1 MKVSPRIAQ
10 FDVPLSDKALD
21 ALIAVPVQRVAVPGS
36 DAAADAKLVGD
47 ALRGMFVPDMQSRQV
62 LRFLVALS
70 RAHAEHH
77 FNSDEKFLAGLY
89 AKHPWGFCRS
99 PAICFTGHA
108 GTGKSQILLALARL
122 LLRSQ
127 SFSVERHRN
136 LPLVAAWPMT
146 LAKGDGLNQLLREHV
161 EELEPERSGD
171 AQPHGSETKVTK
183 DWNTAALLK
192 AAARVS
198 WKNACCVMPVDEF
211 QWIAAS
217 STANARASTTLLTLH
232 GIGPILLFCANFS
245 LIHKLKSRP
254 PEDRDRLLPCPIVLK
269 PLAADDPDW
278 IAYLEAMRGVAP
290 ELLTFVPT
298 RDAQTIHQY
307 TYGIKR
313 KAVDLVEVAVRMA
326 RRKSATAT
334 VGVDWLIAAY
344 RSAEYAM
351 HRDDVEALIRQDIS
365 GKVERQD
372 LSCPF
377 TSTTTVGA
385 CSVAAATSAVE
396 SFERRIEDAILADAM
411 MPSEAAA
418 LAQIS
423 KEDVPKVSAGK
434 VLRFNSRK
442 VTKDDLLKGA
452 AALDALK

>member
-1 MKVSPRIAQ
+1 MMVSPRVAQ

-21 ALIAVPVQRVAVPGS
+21 ALIAVPVQSVAVSGG
-36 DAAADAKLVGD
+36 DAAADAKLIGD
-47 ALRGMFVPDMQSRQV
+47 ALRRMFVPDKQSRRI
-62 LRFLVALS
+62 LRFFLALC
-70 RAHAEHH
+70 RAHAKHH
-77 FNSDEKFLAGLY
+77 FESDEEFLTGLY
-89 AKHPWGFCRS
+89 SKYPWGFGRS

-122 LLRSQ
+122 FSRSR
-127 SFSVERHRN
+127 SFSVEGHRN

-146 LAKGDGLNQLLREHV
+146 LAKGDGLNQLLRDHV
-161 EELEPERSGD
+161 EQLEPDNSGYD
-171 AQPHGSETKVTK
+171 QSQESEPEVTK

-217 STANARASTTLLTLH
+217 STANARASTILLKLH
-232 GIGPILLFCANFS
+232 GIGPMLLFCANFS

-269 PLAADDPDW
+269 PLAADDADW

-290 ELLTFVPT
+290 ELLTFVPA
-298 RDAQTIHQY
+298 RDAQIIHQY

-326 RRKSATAT
+326 RRKSDTAT
-334 VGVDWLIAAY
+334 VGSDWLLAAY

-351 HRDDVEALIRQDIS
+351 HRDDVDALVRQDIT
-365 GKVERQD
+365 GKVERRD

-377 TSTTTVGA
+377 DSTEVSAGNVTAVP
-385 CSVAAATSAVE
+385 SAVE
-396 SFERRIEDAILADAM
+396 SFERRVEDAILADAL

-423 KEDVPKVSAGK
+423 TEDAPKVSAGK